1 MFKFRIFT
9 FLFFGFTLFCY
20 HYLGDNFRYF
30 IFAPIINYIALI
42 IHAKNNLPLTLLF
55 IYAIIFY
62 LYLIPRFVFDLP
74 IVYYFEFDDIKYYN
88 KSLLIIIVYLN
99 SLMFFLKP
107 FNTTFK
113 FPSFG
118 NFFKQN
124 QYIVLANCII
134 LLSIY
139 LFGFSGKNITDD
151 VKYGTADF
159 GEKSIFT
166 EYYIIFLIIALVHN
180 KSVIIKYAIIL
191 FSVLMMIKCVLYGS
205 RVSALLI
212 LLTIFTL
219 EFANRFSVKTVI
231 ISAFIGILVMNLLG
245 IIREQSNKELNF
257 QSLARVNPDNIMAST
272 QSNMFYGSVC
282 FVGLLEDQVFT
293 IETRVKAFVGF
304 IIRLFLPSKL
314 SFEEG
319 SLTDYGQKFTDWGGG
334 AHPATYFYVW
344 FGWLGPVIF
353 GWIIAKLM
361 NLLKNEQI
369 NKYWMFVA
377 LILIITVP
385 RWYGYEPGIIFKMS
399 WVGLVILI
407 VLENMLFK
415 FSKKEN
421 EHTS

>member
-1 MFKFRIFT
+1 MLNLRLISIVELVICLIAFN
-9 FLFFGFTLFCY
+9 FFP
-20 HYLGDNFRYF
+20 DNFRYF
-30 IFAPIINYIALI
+30 IFLPILNYILLTI
-42 IHAKNNLPLTLLF
+42 KSRHNLPLTLFF

-62 LYLIPRFVFDLP
+62 LYLIPRFIFDLP
-74 IVYYFEFDDIKYYN
+74 IVYYFQYDDIYFYN
-88 KSLLIIIVYLN
+88 KSLLVIIIYLL
-99 SLMFFLKP
+99 SLMFFVKP
-107 FNTTFK
+107 FDKNFK
-113 FPSFG
+113 FPEYSQFFG
-118 NFFKQN
+118 SNNK
-124 QYIVLANCII
+124 IVVINCLIM
-134 LLSIY
+134 LSIY

-151 VKYGTADF
+151 VKYGTEDF
-159 GEKSIFT
+159 GEKSVFT
-166 EYYIIFLIIALVHN
+166 EYFILFLIIALVHTKN
-180 KSVIIKYAIIL
+180 HIVKWGIIL

-212 LLTIFTL
+212 LLTIFAI

-231 ISAFIGILVMNLLG
+231 FSAFIGILLMNLLG
-245 IIREQSNKELNF
+245 ILREQSDKELNF

-282 FVGLLEDQVFT
+282 FVGLLEDEVFT
-293 IETRVKAFVGF
+293 IETRLKAFVGF
-304 IIRLFLPSKL
+304 VIRLFLPSKL

-344 FGWLGPVIF
+344 FGWLGPVLF

-421 EHTS
+421 EHTN

>member
-1 MFKFRIFT
+1 MLNLRLISIFELVICLIA
-9 FLFFGFTLFCY
+9 FNFFP
-20 HYLGDNFRYF
+20 DNFRYF
-30 IFAPIINYIALI
+30 IFLPIINYILLTI
-42 IHAKNNLPLTLLF
+42 KSRHNLPLTLFF

-62 LYLIPRFVFDLP
+62 IYLIPRFIFDLP
-74 IVYYFEFDDIKYYN
+74 IVYYFQYDDIYFYN
-88 KSLLIIIVYLN
+88 KSLLVIIIYLL
-99 SLMFFLKP
+99 SLMFFVKP
-107 FNTTFK
+107 FDKDFK
-113 FPSFG
+113 FPEYS
-118 NFFKQN
+118 NFFGGNNK
-124 QYIVLANCII
+124 IVVINCLIM
-134 LLSIY
+134 LSIY

-151 VKYGTADF
+151 VKYGTEDF
-159 GEKSIFT
+159 GEKSVFT
-166 EYYIIFLIIALVHN
+166 EYFILFLIIALVHTKN
-180 KSVIIKYAIIL
+180 HLIKWGIIL
-191 FSVLMMIKCVLYGS
+191 FSVLMMVKCVLYGS

-212 LLTIFTL
+212 LLTIFAI

-245 IIREQSNKELNF
+245 ILREQSDKELNF

-282 FVGLLEDQVFT
+282 FVGLLDDEVFT

-415 FSKKEN
+415 FSKKEH

>member
-1 MFKFRIFT
+1 MLNLRLISIIELVICLIT
-9 FLFFGFTLFCY
+9 FNFFP
-20 HYLGDNFRYF
+20 DNFRYF
-30 IFAPIINYIALI
+30 IFLPIINYILLTI
-42 IHAKNNLPLTLLF
+42 KSRHNLPLTLFF

-62 LYLIPRFVFDLP
+62 LYLIPRFIFDLP
-74 IVYYFEFDDIKYYN
+74 IVYYFQYDDIYFYN
-88 KSLLIIIVYLN
+88 KSLLVIIIYLL
-99 SLMFFLKP
+99 SLMFFVKP
-107 FNTTFK
+107 FDNDFK
-113 FPSFG
+113 FPEYSRFFRG
-118 NFFKQN
+118 NNK
-124 QYIVLANCII
+124 IVVINCLIM
-134 LLSIY
+134 LSIY

-151 VKYGTADF
+151 VKYGTEDF
-159 GEKSIFT
+159 GEKSVFT
-166 EYYIIFLIIALVHN
+166 EYFILFLIIALVHTKN
-180 KSVIIKYAIIL
+180 HLIKWGIIL
-191 FSVLMMIKCVLYGS
+191 FSVLMMVKCVLYGS

-212 LLTIFTL
+212 LLTIFAI

-245 IIREQSNKELNF
+245 ILREQSDKELNF

-282 FVGLLEDQVFT
+282 FVGLLDDEVFT

-415 FSKKEN
+415 FSKKEH

>member
-1 MFKFRIFT
+1 MLNLRLISIIELVICLIT
-9 FLFFGFTLFCY
+9 FNFFP
-20 HYLGDNFRYF
+20 DNFRYF
-30 IFAPIINYIALI
+30 IFLPIINYILLTI
-42 IHAKNNLPLTLLF
+42 KSRHNLPLTLFF

-62 LYLIPRFVFDLP
+62 LYLIPRFIFDLP
-74 IVYYFEFDDIKYYN
+74 IVYYFQYDDIYFYN
-88 KSLLIIIVYLN
+88 KSLLVIIIYLL
-99 SLMFFLKP
+99 SLMFFVKP
-107 FNTTFK
+107 FDNDFK
-113 FPSFG
+113 FPEYSRFFRG
-118 NFFKQN
+118 NNK
-124 QYIVLANCII
+124 IVVLNCLIM
-134 LLSIY
+134 LSIY

-151 VKYGTADF
+151 VKYGTEDF
-159 GEKSIFT
+159 GEKSVFT
-166 EYYIIFLIIALVHN
+166 EYFILFLIIALVHTKN
-180 KSVIIKYAIIL
+180 HIVKWGIIL
-191 FSVLMMIKCVLYGS
+191 FSVLMMVKCVLYGS

-212 LLTIFTL
+212 LLTIFAI
-219 EFANRFSVKTVI
+219 EFANRFSVKTI
-231 ISAFIGILVMNLLG
+231 IFSAFIGILVMNLLG
-245 IIREQSNKELNF
+245 ILREQSDKELNF

-282 FVGLLEDQVFT
+282 FVGLLDDEVFT
-293 IETRVKAFVGF
+293 VDTRIKSFIGF

-344 FGWLGPVIF
+344 FGWLGPVLF

-361 NLLKNEQI
+361 NLLKNKLI

-407 VLENMLFK
+407 VFENIFFK
-415 FSKKEN
+415 NSQKEN

>member
-1 MFKFRIFT
+1 MLNLRLISIIELVICLIT
-9 FLFFGFTLFCY
+9 FNFFP
-20 HYLGDNFRYF
+20 DNFRYF
-30 IFAPIINYIALI
+30 IFLPIINYILLTI
-42 IHAKNNLPLTLLF
+42 KSRHNLPLTLFF

-62 LYLIPRFVFDLP
+62 LYLIPRFIFDLP
-74 IVYYFEFDDIKYYN
+74 IVYYFQYDDIYFYN
-88 KSLLIIIVYLN
+88 KSLLVIIIYLL
-99 SLMFFLKP
+99 SLMFFVKP
-107 FNTTFK
+107 FDNDFK
-113 FPSFG
+113 FPEYSRFFRG
-118 NFFKQN
+118 NNK
-124 QYIVLANCII
+124 IVVINCLIM
-134 LLSIY
+134 LSIY

-151 VKYGTADF
+151 VKYGTEDF
-159 GEKSIFT
+159 GEKSVFT
-166 EYYIIFLIIALVHN
+166 EYFILFLIIALVHTKN
-180 KSVIIKYAIIL
+180 HLIKWGIIL
-191 FSVLMMIKCVLYGS
+191 FSVLMMVKCVLYGS

-212 LLTIFTL
+212 LLTIFTI

-245 IIREQSNKELNF
+245 ILREQSDKELNF

-282 FVGLLEDQVFT
+282 FVGLLDDEVFT

-415 FSKKEN
+415 FSKKEH

>member
-1 MFKFRIFT
+1 MLNLRLISIIELVICLIT
-9 FLFFGFTLFCY
+9 FNFFP
-20 HYLGDNFRYF
+20 DNFRYF
-30 IFAPIINYIALI
+30 IFLPIINYILLTI
-42 IHAKNNLPLTLLF
+42 KSRHNLPLTLFF

-62 LYLIPRFVFDLP
+62 LYLIPRFIFDLP
-74 IVYYFEFDDIKYYN
+74 IVYYFQYDDIYFYN
-88 KSLLIIIVYLN
+88 KSLLVIIIYLL
-99 SLMFFLKP
+99 SLMFFVKP
-107 FNTTFK
+107 FDNDFK
-113 FPSFG
+113 FPEYSRFFRG
-118 NFFKQN
+118 NNK
-124 QYIVLANCII
+124 IVVLNCLIM
-134 LLSIY
+134 LSIY

-151 VKYGTADF
+151 VKYGTEDF
-159 GEKSIFT
+159 GEKSVFT
-166 EYYIIFLIIALVHN
+166 EYFILFLIIALVHTKN
-180 KSVIIKYAIIL
+180 HLIKWGIIL
-191 FSVLMMIKCVLYGS
+191 FSVLMMVKCVLYGS

-212 LLTIFTL
+212 LLTIFTI

-245 IIREQSNKELNF
+245 ILREQSDKELNF

-282 FVGLLEDQVFT
+282 FVGLLDDEVFT

-344 FGWLGPVIF
+344 FGWLGPVLF

-361 NLLKNEQI
+361 NLLKNKLI

-407 VLENMLFK
+407 VFENIFFK
-415 FSKKEN
+415 NSQKEN

>member
-1 MFKFRIFT
+1 MLNLRLISIIELVICLIT
-9 FLFFGFTLFCY
+9 FNFFP
-20 HYLGDNFRYF
+20 DNFRYF
-30 IFAPIINYIALI
+30 IFLPIINYILLTI
-42 IHAKNNLPLTLLF
+42 KSRHNLPLTLFF

-62 LYLIPRFVFDLP
+62 LYLIPRFIFDLP
-74 IVYYFEFDDIKYYN
+74 IVYYFQYDDIYFYN
-88 KSLLIIIVYLN
+88 KSLLVIIIYLL
-99 SLMFFLKP
+99 SLMFFVKP
-107 FNTTFK
+107 FDNDFK
-113 FPSFG
+113 FPEYSRFFRG
-118 NFFKQN
+118 NNK
-124 QYIVLANCII
+124 IVVINCLIM
-134 LLSIY
+134 LSIY

-151 VKYGTADF
+151 VKYGTEDF
-159 GEKSIFT
+159 GEKSVFT
-166 EYYIIFLIIALVHN
+166 EYFILFLIIALVHTKN
-180 KSVIIKYAIIL
+180 HLIKWGIIL
-191 FSVLMMIKCVLYGS
+191 FSVLMMVKCVLYGS

-212 LLTIFTL
+212 LLTIFTI

-245 IIREQSNKELNF
+245 ILREQSDKELNF

-282 FVGLLEDQVFT
+282 FVGLLDDEVFT

-344 FGWLGPVIF
+344 FGWLGPVLF

-361 NLLKNEQI
+361 NLLKNKLI

-407 VLENMLFK
+407 VFENIFFK
-415 FSKKEN
+415 NSQKEN